1 MSYPGEVLK
10 QKNIP
15 VLKKI
20 KTFHWAWII
29 LGTCFI
35 NLFINYSVRLG
46 YGVVLPEMIDDL
58 GFSRTVGGSIFNAY
72 FLAYIA
78 LTPVAGYLTDRIGAR
93 KVITSCVFFL
103 GAGALLMGTI
113 GSFWMACF
121 SFAIMGLGSTGMWTS
136 VITVVQRWFAPNRRG
151 LALGIMSTGYGLG
164 FATMGVA
171 FPWIVHHF
179 SWRYSWFF
187 LGAGA
192 LVMVA
197 GNGLLLRSD
206 PASIGQ
212 RPWGEK
218 GVMPSR
224 PLIGE
229 SDPKEAFL
237 PGLFKNSA
245 FWLIGL
251 SYASIAYSLYGI
263 TTFMVDYAR
272 YQIGLPL
279 EKASLLATVHGAC
292 QVIGVLTILPLSDY
306 LGRKRTIIISNSF
319 ITVCLAGIILIGNSW
334 GVLCVLIGIM
344 AVFYGVTFPIY
355 GACAGDFFPKNMI
368 GTVVG
373 AWTPLYGL
381 GVILVHWVS
390 GILRDIT
397 GSYGYPFLVNV
408 IMAAVG
414 GLLICFVKPSRIKC
428 NASTVAP
435 QTKRGAHSQ

>member
-1 MSYPGEVLK
+1 ME
-10 QKNIP
+10 
-15 VLKKI
+15 
-20 KTFHWAWII
+20 KTGIRTTRERGPFHWAWII
-29 LGTCFI
+29 LGICFV

-93 KVITSCVFFL
+93 KVITSCAFFL
-103 GAGALLMGTI
+103 GVGATLMGTI
-113 GSFWMACF
+113 GSFWMACL

-171 FPWIVHHF
+171 FPWIVRHF

-206 PASIGQ
+206 PASVGQ

-218 GVMPSR
+218 GVMPSS

-229 SDPKEAFL
+229 SDPKGTFL
-237 PGLFKNSA
+237 PGLFKNKA

-279 EKASLLATVHGAC
+279 EKASFLATVHGAC

-319 ITVCLAGIILIGNSW
+319 ITVCLAGIILVGNSW
-334 GVLCVLIGIM
+334 GMLCVLIGIM

-355 GACAGDFFPKNMI
+355 GACAGDFFPRNMI

-390 GILRDIT
+390 GLLRDIT
-397 GSYGYPFLVNV
+397 GSYGYPFAVNV
-408 IMAAVG
+408 MMAAVG
-414 GLLICFVKPSRIKC
+414 CLLICFVKPSRIKC
-428 NASTVAP
+428 NVSTVA
-435 QTKRGAHSQ
+435 R